1 MFQYTRGPRLDSK
14 PNHAQE
20 RVRKKKADK
29 SPEAYNLSKN
39 HLIDCFHRIR
49 NTAGKTPGPD
59 NVRFDTFGEPTWEF
73 KLGLLASSIKNGIY
87 QPGPTMPFTITSPKQ
102 RTIQIANLKD
112 RIASRACME
121 ALTPLTEKLFVA
133 WSYGYR
139 PKRSHMH
146 VFAHIE
152 KAYDDGCVYLAHF
165 DAKKAFDRVNVRKL
179 RTLIRGLEA
188 PWKVKTLAES
198 IVQGGLKD
206 MDDSDNP
213 LGISQGNS
221 LSGLLFNLYVHH
233 CHDKEVSK
241 HLGNEEGLQIYRYA
255 DDFVVV
261 GKEKESV
268 RCLMQHSMGLLQEGG
283 LECAYEEPVNLKD
296 GSIDVLGL
304 TIASNGSNI
313 EFRLPEASWSQLAT
327 KLDEALNQDF
337 PTCLSKQV
345 IRSWRQAV
353 NPVTWTV
360 EYQERLVSLLESHGL
375 NPDPQEYLPKQDWYQ
390 DKDDLLKGFTHS

>member
-1 MFQYTRGPRLDSK
+1 MFQYTRGPRSDSK

-20 RVRKKKADK
+20 RVNKKKAAK
-29 SPEAYNLSKN
+29 SPEAYFLSKD

-49 NTAGKTPGPD
+49 STAGKTPGPD
-59 NVRFDTFGEPTWEF
+59 NVRFDSFSESTWEF
-73 KLGLLASSIKNGIY
+73 KLGLLKSSITNGIY
-87 QPGPTMPFTITSPKQ
+87 QPGPTKPFTITSPKQ
-102 RTIQIANLKD
+102 RTIQIPNLID

-121 ALTPLTEKLFVA
+121 VLTPLTEKLFVA

-152 KAYDDGCVYLAHF
+152 KAYEHGCVYIAHF
-165 DAKKAFDRVNVRKL
+165 DAKKAFDRVKVRKL
-179 RTLIRGLEA
+179 RTLIKGLEA
-188 PWKVKTLAES
+188 TWKVKNLAES

-206 MDDSDNP
+206 MDDLDNAM
-213 LGISQGNS
+213 GISQGNS
-221 LSGLLFNLYVHH
+221 LSALLFNLYVHH
-233 CHDKEVSK
+233 CHDKEVNK
-241 HLGNEEGLQIYRYA
+241 RLGNEEGLQIYRYA

-261 GKEKESV
+261 GKDQESV
-268 RCLMQHSMGLLQEGG
+268 RCQMQHSMGLLQEGG

-296 GSIDVLGL
+296 GSIDILGL

-313 EFRLPEASWSQLAT
+313 EFRLPETSWPQLAT

-360 EYQERLVSLLESHGL
+360 EYQERLISLLEFHGL

-390 DKDDLLKGFTHS
+390 DKDDLLKGLINS